1 MSIKGKKVSKEYDL
15 KMIENNNNNNNN
27 NTAHVICLEI

>member
-1 MSIKGKKVSKEYDL
+1 MSIKGKKVTKEYDL
-15 KMIENNNNNNNN
+15 KMIEKNNNNNN